1 MPVLLSS
8 LLKFSKNSRVT
19 SCYKLWHTL
28 SAVSKANRSTMS
40 ETSVQNLVWID
51 LEMTGLDVEKDRIL
65 EIACIVTDSKL
76 NIIAKGPNI
85 IINEPDV
92 VLAGMNSWCK
102 DHHSKS
108 GLIEAVK
115 KSTYS
120 VDQAER
126 DVLDFVKK
134 YCPERKCPMAGNS
147 IYMDR
152 LFIMKY
158 MPTLNEYLHYRVIDV
173 STVKELCKRW
183 NQNVYNSS
191 PPKKLAHRALD
202 DIEESINEMKYY
214 KSMFFNSVETKIDRD

>member
-1 MPVLLSS
+1 
-8 LLKFSKNSRVT
+8 
-19 SCYKLWHTL
+19 
-28 SAVSKANRSTMS
+28 MS

>member
-19 SCYKLWHTL
+19 SCCKLWHTL
-28 SAVSKANRSTMS
+28 SAISKANSSTMS

-51 LEMTGLDVEKDRIL
+51 LEMTGLDVDKDRIL

-85 IINEPDV
+85 IINEPDA
-92 VLAGMNSWCK
+92 VLEGMNSWCK

-134 YCPERKCPMAGNS
+134 YCPERRCPMAGNS

-214 KSMFFNSVETKIDRD
+214 KSMFFNSDETKIGRD